1 MEITAGMVRTLRDK
15 TGLPMMECKKALE
28 EAHGDEAGAI
38 EILRKKGLAQ
48 VGKRAGNVTGQGRI
62 YFAHDDAAKKAVI
75 VELLCETAPVAD
87 TDDFNKLGKAAAAVA
102 LKMPNATAEAIMA
115 QPMPGGSGTIEAFY
129 HEVVN
134 RIREN
139 IRIGR
144 VGAVQ
149 GSFGHYLHHDGHKGV
164 LVEFSEACPAE
175 LAADICMHITAIR
188 PICARRDEVPQDLVE
203 AERRVAMEQVKDK
216 PAQMQE
222 KIITGKVDRW
232 YSEIVLLEQPFVKE
246 EKKSVQQILKE
257 KSPTL
262 TVTRFVRLEIG
273 EGA

>member
-1 MEITAGMVRTLRDK
+1 MEISAAMVRQLRDK

-28 EAHGDEAGAI
+28 ESQGNEEQAI

-48 VGKRAGNVTGQGRI
+48 IGKRAGNVTAEGRI
-62 YFAHDDAAKKAVI
+62 YFAQDAASNKAAI
-75 VELLCETAPVAD
+75 VEVLCETAPVAD

-102 LKMPNATAEAIMA
+102 LRLPNPTAETIMA
-115 QPMPGGSGTIEAFY
+115 QPMPGGNGTIEAFY
-129 HEVVN
+129 HDVVN

-144 VGAVQ
+144 VGTVQ
-149 GSFGHYLHHDGHKGV
+149 GSYGHYLHHDGHKGV
-164 LVEFSEACPAE
+164 LVEFSEACPPD

-188 PICARRDEVPQDLVE
+188 PMCTRREEVPATMVDT
-203 AERRVAMEQVKDK
+203 ERRVAQEQVKDK

-222 KIITGKVDRW
+222 KIVAGKIDRW
-232 YSEIVLLEQPFVKE
+232 YKEIVLLEQPFVKE
-246 EKKSVQQILKE
+246 EKKSVSQILKE

-262 TVTRFVRLEIG
+262 TINRFVRLEIG